1 MENGSSNNGIR
12 AVKALQP
19 VFNIDFCEEQCLT
32 RRAIFEE
39 EQCLT
44 RGAMSEE
51 ERCLKRSNIWRGE
64 ISEEERC
71 LKRSY
76 VWRGAMSEEERCLN
90 KSGFWRGAMSEKERC
105 LKRRGFWR
113 GAMSEEERCL
123 KRSDI
128 RRQERWVKMPGEQ
141 RCLDRRAMPRER
153 SDTLMHGSNPWCETQ
168 CFCQKAMADAGSDA
182 GCRKGIDRERNLM
195 TISSRVS
202 QVVTIFKLASN
213 YLVKIDDECE
223 K

>member
-1 MENGSSNNGIR
+1 MGYALSKLCGLSSISISAR
-12 AVKALQP
+12 SKAWREARCL
-19 VFNIDFCEEQCLT
+19 NTCREEQCLT

-51 ERCLKRSNIWRGE
+51 ERCLKRSYVWRGAMP
-64 ISEEERC
+64 EEERL
-71 LKRSY
+71 LKRSN
-76 VWRGAMSEEERCLN
+76 VWKGAMSEEERFLK
-90 KSGFWRGAMSEKERC
+90 KSNVWRGT
-105 LKRRGFWR
+105 
-113 GAMSEEERCL
+113 MSEEERYQKTGAMCEDAW
-123 KRSDI
+123 R
-128 RRQERWVKMPGEQ
+128 ER

-182 GCRKGIDRERNLM
+182 WCRKGIDRERNLM
-195 TISSRVS
+195 TTSSRVS

-213 YLVKIDDECE
+213 YLVKIDGECE